1 MEKMLAV
8 FIIETTLLMVT
19 GGYTVWSLLGKLEQK
34 LERGK
39 EPEWKMITLKK

>member
-1 MEKMLAV
+1 MEKILAA

-34 LERGK
+34 LEKRK
-39 EPEWKMITLKK
+39 ETKWQPITLKK

>member
-1 MEKMLAV
+1 MEKILVV
-8 FIIETTLLMVT
+8 FIIETTLLMAT

-34 LERGK
+34 LEREK